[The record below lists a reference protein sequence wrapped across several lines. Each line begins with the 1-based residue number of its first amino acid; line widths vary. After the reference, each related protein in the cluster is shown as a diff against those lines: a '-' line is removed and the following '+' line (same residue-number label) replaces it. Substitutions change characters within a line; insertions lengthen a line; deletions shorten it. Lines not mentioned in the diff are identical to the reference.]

1 MLKGNQ
7 SMRRAHFLLGL
18 AALLTTGA
26 VAAVATYAPEARKAT
41 LYKNPQCSCCEGYAD
56 YLRGNGFDVT
66 VKPTNDLATIS
77 HDAGVPERL
86 QGCHTMFV
94 DGYVIDG
101 HVPVGIVRRLLSER
115 PQIKGVALPGM
126 PAGSP
131 GMGGTKTEPFVVY
144 TLPKDGGSP
153 TIYAKE

>member
-1 MLKGNQ
+1 
-7 SMRRAHFLLGL
+7 MRRAPFLLGL

-26 VAAVATYAPEARKAT
+26 VATVATVATYAPEARKAT

-66 VKPTNDLATIS
+66 VKPTHDLATIS
-77 HDAGVPERL
+77 TNAGVPERL
-86 QGCHTMFV
+86 QGCHSMFI

-101 HVPVGIVRRLLSER
+101 HVPVDIVRRLLSER
-115 PQIKGVALPGM
+115 PKIAGITLPGM

-131 GMGGTKTEPFVVY
+131 GMVGAKTAPFVVY
-144 TLPKDGGSP
+144 ALPKDGGAP
-153 TIYAKE
+153 TVYAKE